1 MINGKIN
8 NKQGGTNNMEESTM
22 TSKGQIVVPAKLR
35 RRYGLKP
42 GTKVYF
48 IERDDEILFQPVT
61 KQFIRS
67 VHGML
72 KSETSV
78 TKELLK
84 ERAREKEQEEVK
96 FEKHGAR

>member
-1 MINGKIN
+1 
-8 NKQGGTNNMEESTM
+8 MEESTM

-48 IERDDEILFQPVT
+48 IERDNEILFQPIT
-61 KQFIRS
+61 KEYIRS

-72 KSETSV
+72 TSETSA

-84 ERAREKEQEEVK
+84 ERARDKEREEARIEK
-96 FEKHGAR
+96 FRAR

>member
-1 MINGKIN
+1 
-8 NKQGGTNNMEESTM
+8 MEESTI

-48 IERDDEILFQPVT
+48 IERNDEILFQPQT
-61 KQFIRS
+61 KEFIRS
-67 VHGML
+67 VHGL
-72 KSETSV
+72 LASQTAV

-84 ERAREKEQEEVK
+84 ERAKDKEHEEAK
-96 FEKHGAR
+96 LEIHRTR

>member
-1 MINGKIN
+1 
-8 NKQGGTNNMEESTM
+8 MEESTI
-22 TSKGQIVVPAKLR
+22 TSKGQIVVPARLR

-48 IERDDEILFQPVT
+48 IERDKEIVFQPVT
-61 KQFIRS
+61 KENLKN

-72 KSETSV
+72 TSETSA

-84 ERAREKEQEEVK
+84 ERAKERDHEEAKLEKR
-96 FEKHGAR
+96 GAR

>member
-1 MINGKIN
+1 
-8 NKQGGTNNMEESTM
+8 MEESTM

-35 RRYGLKP
+35 RRLGLKP

-48 IERDDEILFQPVT
+48 IERDRDILFQPVT
-61 KQFIRS
+61 KEYLKS

-72 KSETSV
+72 KSETSM

-84 ERAREKEQEEVK
+84 ERAKDREREEARI
-96 FEKHGAR
+96 EKHRAR

>member
-1 MINGKIN
+1 
-8 NKQGGTNNMEESTM
+8 MEESTM

-61 KQFIRS
+61 KEFIRS

-72 KSETSV
+72 KSESSV

-84 ERAREKEQEEVK
+84 ERARDREREEAT